1 MQKLPKVSVN
11 KLIKDLLY
19 KEKNEIIFRY
29 KNKEISRLELYNKIL
44 QARTGLLNKG
54 FKNKDKV
61 VCLLDNSYEQ
71 IILFLACLSLGIVW
85 VPIESKRKGIGLNY
99 IIKLVN
105 PKAIFTRSKKNLEKK
120 FKKKIVFVNKDLS
133 NILKSAQN
141 YNLEFKKNIKC
152 ILFTSGTTGPPK
164 GVILRDK
171 MLIASAYAT
180 GMACDIKKKDRF
192 LLWESLSHIGGIEIL
207 LLCLM
212 EGSRFY
218 LLKKFSVKKFWK
230 QVKKYKITKLHY
242 LGGILDILLKQKSK
256 KIDKNHQVKIAFGA
270 GSREETYYEF
280 KKRFNIPLREVYGMT
295 EASSFTTINF
305 NKKLG
310 SIGKTLPWFKLKII
324 KKVNGIGEIVIN
336 QKQKGLITKGY
347 YKDSKS
353 SKILIQKDGLHTGD
367 LGKIDSN
374 GNVFYIGRIKD
385 FVRVKGENISSWEIE
400 TNLNMHKDISE
411 SAILST
417 KADIGEEDIIALL
430 LAKNNKKNN
439 LNKIAS
445 FFQKKLPKNYNPRY
459 WSYVDSLPRTP
470 TFRIDKKL
478 ININSLKLYDFLNKK
493 FVFIKLNRFLGV

>member
-11 KLIKDLLY
+11 KLIKNLLY
-19 KEKNEIIFRY
+19 KNKNEIIFCY
-29 KNKEISRLELYNKIL
+29 GNKKISRIELLNKIL
-44 QARTGLLNKG
+44 QARKGLLKRG

-85 VPIESKRKGIGLNY
+85 IPIEPKRKGIGLNY
-99 IIKLVN
+99 IITLVN
-105 PKAIFTRSKKNLEKK
+105 PKVIFTRTKKNLEKK
-120 FKKKIVFVNKDLS
+120 FYKKIILVQKDLK
-133 NILKSAQN
+133 NILQATNDYDLKFENHIQ
-141 YNLEFKKNIKC
+141 C

-164 GVILRDK
+164 GVIVRDK

-180 GMACDIKKKDRF
+180 GIACDIKTKDKF
-192 LLWESLSHIGGIEIL
+192 LLWESLSHIGGIEVL

-212 EGSRFY
+212 EGSSFV
-218 LLKKFSVKKFWK
+218 LLKKFSAKKFWK
-230 QVKKYKITKLHY
+230 QIRKNKITKLHY
-242 LGGILDILLKQKSK
+242 LGGVLDILIKQRT
-256 KIDKNHQVKIAFGA
+256 KNTDRKHQVELAFGA
-270 GSREETYYEF
+270 GARRETYHTF

-305 NKKLG
+305 KRKLG
-310 SIGKTLPWFKLKII
+310 SIGKPLPWFKLKIV

-336 QKQKGLITKGY
+336 EKQKGLITRGY
-347 YKDSKS
+347 YKDNKS
-353 SKILIQKDGLHTGD
+353 TKILIQKDGLHTGD

-411 SAILST
+411 SVILST
-417 KADIGEEDIIALL
+417 KTDIGEEDIIALL
-430 LAKNNKKNN
+430 VSKNKNKTK
-439 LNKIAS
+439 LDKIALY
-445 FFQKKLPKNYNPRY
+445 FQKKLPKNYNPRY
-459 WSYVDSLPRTP
+459 WSYVNALPRTP

-478 ININSLKLYDFLNKK
+478 ININSLKLYDFFKKK
-493 FVFIKLNRFLGV
+493 FTFIKKN